1 MEMIAYTVLKLL
13 GEDPSADLWPSIKI
27 DDSDSL
33 QEKSAKYYL
42 AKRNFLMNESRPRY
56 KQVIEFIRFN
66 NNC

>member
-1 MEMIAYTVLKLL
+1 MIAYTVLKLL

-42 AKRNFLMNESRPRY
+42 AKRNFLRNESRPRY
-56 KQVIEFIRFN
+56 KQVLEFIRFN